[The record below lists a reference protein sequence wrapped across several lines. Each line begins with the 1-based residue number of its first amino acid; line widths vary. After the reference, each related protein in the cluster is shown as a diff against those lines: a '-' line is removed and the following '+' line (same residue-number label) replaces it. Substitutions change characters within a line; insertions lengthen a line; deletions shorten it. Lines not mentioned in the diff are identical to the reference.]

1 MANRKKKGRPVSG
14 WLVLDKPVGMTS
26 TQAVSVVKR
35 LFGAQKAGHAG
46 TLDPLASGALPI
58 GLGEATKAMP
68 QVTDGAK
75 TYRFTIRWGAETDTD
90 DAEGRTVETSDHRPT
105 RQDIEAALPAFTGEI
120 EQIPPAF
127 SAVKISGE
135 RAYDLAR
142 SGEEVVLKAR
152 PVTIDRFEL
161 ISTVDADHA
170 EFEVD
175 CGKGTYVRAL
185 ARDLGRALRCLGHV
199 SSLRRT
205 RVGAFTETE
214 AVSLAEVEAA
224 AAESRDAALALLRPV
239 ETALQDLP
247 ALNVSSSDA
256 ARLRQGQAVLIR
268 GRDAPIL
275 TGPLYAVS
283 KGTLVALGEVEQGEF
298 RPRRIFNLTG

>member
-1 MANRKKKGRPVSG
+1 
-14 WLVLDKPVGMTS
+14 MTS

-105 RQDIEAALPAFTGEI
+105 RQEIEAALPAFTGEI

-161 ISTVDADHA
+161 ISAVDADHA

-185 ARDLGRALRCLGHV
+185 ARDLGRALGCRGHV
-199 SSLRRT
+199 SALRRVAAGPFGEESMVT
-205 RVGAFTETE
+205 LE
-214 AVSLAEVEAA
+214 ALRGA
-224 AAESRDAALALLRPV
+224 AAEGGPEACDQWLLPV
-239 ETALQDLP
+239 ESALSTLTGVVLRGQDANQVL
-247 ALNVSSSDA
+247 
-256 ARLRQGQAVLIR
+256 QGQAVLLR
-268 GRDAPIL
+268 GASAPL
-275 TGPLYAVS
+275 AGPAYATGGGQLLAI
-283 KGTLVALGEVEQGEF
+283 GEIAAGAFHPKRVF
-298 RPRRIFNLTG
+298 HL

>member
-105 RQDIEAALPAFTGEI
+105 RHEIEAALPAFTGEI

-185 ARDLGRALRCLGHV
+185 ARDLGRALGCRGHV
-199 SSLRRT
+199 SALRRVAAGPFGEESMVT
-205 RVGAFTETE
+205 LE
-214 AVSLAEVEAA
+214 ALREAA
-224 AAESRDAALALLRPV
+224 AEGGPEACDQWLLPV
-239 ETALQDLP
+239 ESALSTLTGVVLRGQDANQVL
-247 ALNVSSSDA
+247 
-256 ARLRQGQAVLIR
+256 QGQAVLLR
-268 GRDAPIL
+268 GASAPL
-275 TGPLYAVS
+275 AGPAYATGGGQLLAI
-283 KGTLVALGEVEQGEF
+283 GEIAAGAFHPKRVF
-298 RPRRIFNLTG
+298 HL